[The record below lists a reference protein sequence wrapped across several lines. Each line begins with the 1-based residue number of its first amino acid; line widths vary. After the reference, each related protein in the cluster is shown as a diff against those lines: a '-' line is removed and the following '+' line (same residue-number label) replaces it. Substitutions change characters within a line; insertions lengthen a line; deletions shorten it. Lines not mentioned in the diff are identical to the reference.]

1 MNTIKTF
8 AINTLGCKVNQYDSQ
23 QIRELLCR
31 FGLTESDNISSADL
45 LVVNTCC
52 VTQSASAKSRQ
63 AIRKFQKQ
71 NNNATI
77 IVAGCLPVLSGNE
90 LANLSGN
97 IRLIGNRS
105 DLSPTIAQITG
116 QCCEKKC
123 PSKTNK
129 TVGEAIKPQI
139 AKQIKHK
146 NKLSAEDAFSQLPP
160 ITAFSG
166 HSRAFLKIQDGC
178 DAHCT
183 YCIIP
188 QVRKNVC
195 NKNVKTVI
203 SEAKALIASGHKEIV
218 LTVVFLGAY
227 GQNTTKRKKW
237 DTGKNDWLAAL
248 LDDLAGLDG
257 LERLRLSSLEPADVT
272 EKLLDTFCK
281 HDNIAPH
288 LHLPLQSGSEK
299 ILKKMCR
306 QYTAADFRATVA
318 KIKARLDR
326 PAITADIIVG
336 FPGESDEDFADT
348 VQMAKDCGF
357 AKMHIFPFS
366 PRENTPAA
374 KMTGK
379 VKSEIIKERSKLLH
393 NLDKK
398 LAKKFRL
405 QFAGERVSIIVEDTN
420 PPQGRCSRYFM
431 VKLPHHKNIQK
442 GDLVCAKLDANCQTA
457 KLIK

>member
-8 AINTLGCKVNQYDSQ
+8 AINTLGCKVNQYETQ
-23 QIRELLCR
+23 QIRELLGR
-31 FGLTESDNISSADL
+31 FGLIETDNIPSAEL
-45 LVVNTCC
+45 LIVNTCC

-63 AIRKFQKQ
+63 AVRKFQKQ
-71 NNNATI
+71 NPNATI
-77 IVAGCLPVLSGNE
+77 IVAGCLPALSGSE

-105 DLSPTIAQITG
+105 NLAPTIAQITG
-116 QCCEKKC
+116 RCCEKKC
-123 PSKTNK
+123 SSKTYK
-129 TVGEAIKPQI
+129 TVGETIKPQT
-139 AKQIKHK
+139 AEEIKHK
-146 NKLSAEDAFSQLPP
+146 INLSAEDTFSQLPP

-178 DAHCT
+178 DARCT

-188 QVRKNVC
+188 QIRKNVC
-195 NKNVKTVI
+195 NKNVKTII
-203 SEAKALIASGHKEIV
+203 SEAKALIASGHREIV
-218 LTVVFLGAY
+218 LTGVFLGAY
-227 GQNTTKRKKW
+227 GQNTARRKKW
-237 DTGKNDWLAAL
+237 DTTKNDRLAAL
-248 LDDLAGLDG
+248 LDDLAGIDG
-257 LERLRLSSLEPADVT
+257 LERLRLSSLEPADVS
-272 EKLLDTFCK
+272 EKLLDIFCK

-336 FPGESDEDFADT
+336 FPGETDEDFADT
-348 VQMAKDCGF
+348 VQMAEDCGF

-366 PRENTPAA
+366 SRENTAAA
-374 KMTGK
+374 KMAPK

-398 LAKKFRL
+398 LAKKFRC
-405 QFAGERVSIIVEDTN
+405 QFAGEKVSIIVEDTD
-420 PPQGRCSRYFM
+420 PLQGRCSRYFM
-431 VKLPHHKNIQK
+431 VKLPKTEIDETIQK
-442 GDLVCAKLDANCQTA
+442 GDLICTKLG
-457 KLIK
+457 KKGV